1 MWHTL
6 GQVVLTVG
14 AVWIISAL
22 AARLARKE
30 EQLKYKEQEEK
41 ADEIVREM
49 LTDVGGLDRDAC
61 LERLYDHKGQ

>member
-6 GQVVLTVG
+6 GQVILTVG

-22 AARLARKE
+22 AVRLARKE
-30 EQLKYKEQEEK
+30 EQLKYKDQEEK
-41 ADEIVREM
+41 ADEIVQET

-61 LERLYDHKGQ
+61 LERLRDHKGQ

>member
-6 GQVVLTVG
+6 GQVALTVG

-30 EQLKYKEQEEK
+30 EQLKNAERESQENAK
-41 ADEIVREM
+41 IDKIIHQSS
-49 LTDVGGLDRDAC
+49 TLDRDAC
-61 LERLYDHKGQ
+61 LERLRDHKNE

>member
-41 ADEIVREM
+41 ADEIVHET

>member
-6 GQVVLTVG
+6 GQVALTVG

-41 ADEIVREM
+41 ADEIVRET
-49 LTDVGGLDRDAC
+49 LTDVGGLNRDAC
-61 LERLYDHKGQ
+61 LERLRDHKGQ